1 MPIQLSW
8 AEGFF
13 FFFFSHWTMVLKSK
27 YRNDNGSEGI
37 PTERFKSFGKTK
49 YCLGILVSELPS
61 IQTWE
66 FMFDDKGQQM
76 GLI

>member
-1 MPIQLSW
+1 MIMEVREPNRKIQFIWQRQNIAWVFLSQKW
-8 AEGFF
+8 
-13 FFFFSHWTMVLKSK
+13 
-27 YRNDNGSEGI
+27 SEVKMKI
-37 PTERFKSFGKTK
+37 TQSCPT
-49 YCLGILVSELPS
+49 LVSELPS

>member
-1 MPIQLSW
+1 
-8 AEGFF
+8 
-13 FFFFSHWTMVLKSK
+13 MVLKSK
-27 YRNDNGSEGI
+27 YNNDNGSEGI
-37 PTERFKSFGKTK
+37 LTERFNSFGKTK
-49 YCLGILVSELPS
+49 YCLGILVSEVKWSEMKITQSCPTLVSELPS